1 MLGKSLSKDSSNNNG
16 SVNLIGAGTQITGD
30 INCAGDV
37 RIDGTL
43 TGNIITSGKFVLG
56 PQGLVEGN
64 VTCSNADISG
74 EIKGVLKI
82 NELLQLKAS
91 AKIKG
96 DIITAKLS
104 IESGAVFNGTCNM
117 GAVVKNIAGN
127 NNTVVNG
134 AKTA

>member
-1 MLGKSLSKDSSNNNG
+1 MLGKSLSKDTSNSNG

-74 EIKGVLKI
+74 EVKGTLKI
-82 NELLQLKAS
+82 NELLQLKTS

-127 NNTVVNG
+127 NNAVVNG